1 MQPRTASKICAQT
14 AWHIVKSNV
23 AVFTVGIRSG
33 LKYQLCILKSDE
45 SRDWSMERRFG
56 FVVINLEKSKT
67 YPVNFV
73 CILPLRVNSN
83 FKTSFEQRF
92 GTESTEVAKK
102 LLTDALVTEED
113 EDAKNEIG
121 RRLKLLEPER
131 LIQRTCVSCGKTFQA
146 KKKQFRK
153 RYCEDCLKK
162 KFGGRQ

>member
-1 MQPRTASKICAQT
+1 M
-14 AWHIVKSNV
+14 SNV
-23 AVFTVGIRSG
+23 GVVSGGIKTS

-56 FVVINLEKSKT
+56 FVVINPEKSKT

-92 GTESTEVAKK
+92 GTDSATVAKK
-102 LLTDALVTEED
+102 LLTDALATEED

-121 RRLKLLEPER
+121 RRLKLLEPEP
-131 LIQRTCVSCGKTFQA
+131 LIQKTCASCGKTFQA